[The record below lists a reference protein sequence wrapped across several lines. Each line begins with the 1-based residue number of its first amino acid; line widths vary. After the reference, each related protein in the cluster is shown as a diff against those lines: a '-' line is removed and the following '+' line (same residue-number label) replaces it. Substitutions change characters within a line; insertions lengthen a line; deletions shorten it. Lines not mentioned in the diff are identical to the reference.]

1 MFAKNDVASH
11 PRRLPGGTIV
21 ETRTRVPV
29 QGTLRTLIVEDE
41 LAGQRLMERLLSPYG
56 KCDLAVDGKEAFFAF
71 LLAWDNDDPYDL
83 ICLDIIVPEMD
94 GQDVLQAIRTW
105 ERGKGIPTGQ
115 GVKIIM
121 TTVLT
126 DKENVL
132 LAYTLGC
139 EAYVFKPIDKTDLL
153 DKIGGLGLIP

>member
-1 MFAKNDVASH
+1 MGK
-11 PRRLPGGTIV
+11 
-21 ETRTRVPV
+21 
-29 QGTLRTLIVEDE
+29 
-41 LAGQRLMERLLSPYG
+41 LLSPYG
-56 KCDLAVDGKEAFFAF
+56 KCDMATDGKEAFFAY
-71 LLAWDNDDPYDL
+71 LLAWDNDEPYDL

-94 GQDVLQAIRTW
+94 GQDVLEAIRTW

-153 DKIGGLGLIP
+153 DKIRGLGLIP